1 MIRML
6 IKIIE
11 AIGEKTMGSLS
22 SFYEALKFTFIC
34 FAHIL
39 NPHSYNPAMRV
50 VLTKQIYFTAIQ
62 IIPLFIVMAVFF
74 GSIIIGVVILLAAE
88 YKLQAEIGSIITT
101 FSIDEFS
108 PFFTALLISL
118 RSGTAINTEIAVMKV
133 NNELNTLSNYK
144 IDLIDYLFLPR
155 IIGGVVSV
163 VSLSILFAFIMLG
176 SGYIITLFYMNMDF
190 HTYKYLLISAI
201 DVKDVL
207 TLLFKSIAF
216 GFVIILIPIYSGL
229 KTAKS
234 YTAIPI
240 SVLNGMV
247 KLFIAIFLIEVISLI
262 I

>member
-1 MIRML
+1 ML
-6 IKIIE
+6 IKFIE
-11 AIGEKTMGSLS
+11 GIGEKTIDALS

-34 FAHIL
+34 FFHML
-39 NPHSYNPAMRV
+39 NPRSYNPAMRV

-74 GSIIIGVVILLAAE
+74 GSIII
-88 YKLQAEIGSIITT
+88 T
-101 FSIDEFS
+101 FAVDEFS

-133 NNELNTLSNYK
+133 NNELNTLNEYK

-190 HTYKYLLISAI
+190 HTYKYLLINAI
-201 DVKDVL
+201 EVKDVL

-216 GFVIILIPIYSGL
+216 GFAVILIPLYSGL
-229 KTAKS
+229 KTLKS

-247 KLFIAIFLIEVISLI
+247 KLFIAIFLIEVLSLI